1 MVLGCMTTIEIK
13 TKRNNTKEN
22 MLFCYHGNIFLAGI
36 VDSFMQINNT
46 MGTHCGISVATV
58 FN

>member
-1 MVLGCMTTIEIK
+1 MVLGCTTPTEMK
-13 TKRNNTKEN
+13 TKRNNAKEN
-22 MLFCYHGNIFLAGI
+22 MLFCYHGSAFLVGI
-36 VDSFMQINNT
+36 VDSFMQINST